1 MHRSTSNVSLLTA
14 TVDDD
19 ASSVRSADSEYKSE
33 AGDFDTEHMYPF
45 TIDDGPLYDDPLDV
59 DDHDDDFWLEP
70 DFDVDAL
77 PEDDVEEEADM
88 GDTTGITVG
97 DGGDLFVTQPALDDV
112 GNDFF
117 PSEEDKDLEH
127 LCSHAF
133 GHVHASSGLRRARN
147 DDLIHEIDWALIRI
161 NDHRLADPLST
172 IPPTPGQR
180 ASTPTEYNSLDTK
193 GVSLIPS
200 ANLAN
205 RAVHCHGRTS
215 GFANGTI
222 LPAMRLV
229 RMPGRVS
236 PSHSWQVRGR
246 FGPGG
251 DSGAWV
257 LDSKTGGVCGH
268 VLAYSEASGVAY
280 IAPMDVMMQDMQ
292 RTLGKRVALPGQ
304 AAETAMPSA
313 VYRPEEDLPVG
324 IKSANMIERKAVPQP
339 ISAQTTGTIK
349 AESVGISTQQ
359 IQNMRVSRSASTA
372 TTGKVQ
378 PVFMENCQ
386 VIGDSRLQAGW

>member
-1 MHRSTSNVSLLTA
+1 M
-14 TVDDD
+14 
-19 ASSVRSADSEYKSE
+19 
-33 AGDFDTEHMYPF
+33 GDFDPEHMYPF

-59 DDHDDDFWLEP
+59 DDHDNDFWLEP
-70 DFDVDAL
+70 DYDADAM
-77 PEDDVEEEADM
+77 PEDEIEEEVDM
-88 GDTTGITVG
+88 GDTTGITAGTG
-97 DGGDLFVTQPALDDV
+97 DDLFVTQPALDDV
-112 GNDFF
+112 GRDFF

-133 GHVHASSGLRRARN
+133 GHVHASSGLRRAR
-147 DDLIHEIDWALIRI
+147 DEDLIHEIDWALIRI
-161 NDHRLADPLST
+161 NDHRLADPMSIL
-172 IPPTPGQR
+172 PPTPG
-180 ASTPTEYNSLDTK
+180 ASTPTEQNSLNIK
-193 GVSLIPS
+193 GISLVPS

-205 RAVHCHGRTS
+205 RIVHCHGRTS
-215 GFANGTI
+215 GFASGTI

-257 LDSKTGGVCGH
+257 IDSQTGGVCGH

-292 RTLGKRVALPGQ
+292 RTLGKQVNLPGQ
-304 AAETAMPSA
+304 ATESTTPAPAYEAGQDVALSSKRTMT
-313 VYRPEEDLPVG
+313 
-324 IKSANMIERKAVPQP
+324 IERKAVPQA
-339 ISAQTTGTIK
+339 ISAQITGTAKTDPCSIT
-349 AESVGISTQQ
+349 TQQ
-359 IQNMRVSRSASTA
+359 LQGMRISRSASTTNA
-372 TTGKVQ
+372 GKVQ

-386 VIGDSRLQAGW
+386 VIGEPRLQAGW